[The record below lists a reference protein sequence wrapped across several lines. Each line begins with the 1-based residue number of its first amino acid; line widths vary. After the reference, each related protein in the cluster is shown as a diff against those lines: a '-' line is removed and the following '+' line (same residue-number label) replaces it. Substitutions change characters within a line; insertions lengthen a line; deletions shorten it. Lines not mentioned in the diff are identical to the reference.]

1 MINTDDVPIR
11 IGFNNYRPDGQGELE
26 TWLAKEA
33 EGGGV
38 QPETNENAGTAAYS
52 DLYTD
57 PPGRRDVTNVDGH
70 WGKKEQ
76 VVGGKGLDPAH
87 NNTGTYMASQAERH
101 SVVGRALASVPSA
114 ETNAQAVLSAN
125 FDHARTGDFTAHSLL
140 LQSKTKEGAA
150 RPSMSERV
158 RSIINRF

>member
-1 MINTDDVPIR
+1 MKNTDDVPLR
-11 IGFNNYRPDGQGELE
+11 IGFTNYRPDGQGELE

-33 EGGGV
+33 EGGT
-38 QPETNENAGTAAYS
+38 QTETNENAGTAAYS

-57 PPGRRDVTNVDGH
+57 PPGRKDVTNVDGH

-76 VVGGKGLDPAH
+76 ITGGKGLDPSHH
-87 NNTGTYMASQAERH
+87 NAGTYNASQSERHNVAER
-101 SVVGRALASVPSA
+101 ALVSVPSA
-114 ETNAQAVLSAN
+114 ESNAQAILSAN

-140 LQSKTKEGAA
+140 LQSKTKEGSAS
-150 RPSMSERV
+150 PSVSERV